1 MNVRTA
7 FIVGVAQAIAIL
19 PGCSRSGWTITTAL
33 LLGLGFKSAAEFSF
47 LMSVPA
53 ILGALAVE
61 LAGNRAAIAGGELPA
76 LAIGAAAAFFSGWF
90 ALRLVIRILG
100 SGAFHRFA
108 WYLIPAGILG
118 VIYFLTSG

>member
-1 MNVRTA
+1 M
-7 FIVGVAQAIAIL
+7 AQAVAIL

-33 LLGLGFKSAAEFSF
+33 LLGLGFERAAEFSF

-61 LAGNRAAIAGGELPA
+61 LAGGGAVISAGELPGMVV
-76 LAIGAAAAFFSGWF
+76 GAAAAFVSGWF
-90 ALRLVIRILG
+90 ALKLVIRILG
-100 SGAFHRFA
+100 SGTFHRFA